1 MASIRTGEERRLRP
15 VRAGPWSPDRS
26 FEPAMRHAY
35 WSGSYHLRILR
46 FGRAGSQQASSS
58 RPTSVF
64 GEEAFRDNVP
74 RLSYI
79 SPQGRLLEEVDDE
92 GQQTNDRDPHGR
104 TGSRPATQ
112 REGSATRSGE
122 ARTER

>member
-26 FEPAMRHAY
+26 FEPAMRHAD

-46 FGRAGSQQASSS
+46 FGRAGS
-58 RPTSVF
+58 
-64 GEEAFRDNVP
+64 EEAFRDNVP

-112 REGSATRSGE
+112 RE
-122 ARTER
+122 